1 MRYELRL
8 MDTLSGVGCF
18 AAHPGPNL
26 AFSEMLEHLRAY
38 PLDDFMHQHMLFKL
52 GEHRTRKF
60 EKLIDEVQQDG
71 KCTDPVL
78 AALLVEA
85 CLGHER
91 YAHLLP
97 RLAGLDLAEISRHT
111 PAVHIRSYLLADQP
125 LHNAWTMRMQMNIVA
140 HEPLAA
146 PDQIGLDAPYA
157 KEALPG
163 APKVTAQQA
172 RQRLAAAL
180 PPAKPRRPAAETI
193 AHALEKL
200 EEKNVF
206 VGKEMA
212 HKASLSPI
220 ALLRMWLVDI
230 SVTSGSMH
238 YSLKGLQT
246 SYGRGLALEGARA
259 SYLME
264 VAERVS
270 SYASIGKR
278 GVMGLERDC
287 PLVHGTHA
295 EVSATHHAMD
305 LGKVR
310 LEVPYAGQKLYWMPA
325 EERFATSDQGGG
337 LRPILVPAQFVYLFA
352 NMDEQ
357 SLFSALGSTGLASGN
372 DMDEAK
378 VHALGE
384 ALERDAEAVTPFDLS
399 RCFRLAAK
407 DEAVAKL
414 LRDYEECNLHV
425 WFMDCTPEFGVP
437 CYKAIVTGRHG
448 DVNKGMGAHLSGPR
462 AAVSAM
468 TEIPYPFPGPAT
480 QPAPEGLPVRLLE
493 DLPDHSTGSAAG
505 DLMVLEEVLVGNGY
519 QPSYVDMTRK
529 DLGIPVVRALVPGL
543 EWVSDFDRFSRL
555 SPRLYAGFLRQFG
568 AL

>member
-26 AFSEMLEHLRAY
+26 SFSEMLEHLRAH
-38 PLDDFMHQHMLFKL
+38 PLDEFMHQHLLAKL

-71 KCTDPVL
+71 RCTDPVL

-91 YAHLLP
+91 FAHLLP
-97 RLAGLDLAEISRHT
+97 RLTHLDLREISRHT
-111 PAVHIRSYLLADQP
+111 PAVHIRSLLLADQA
-125 LHNAWTMRMQMNIVA
+125 LHNDWVMRMQLNIVA

-146 PDQIGLDAPYA
+146 PGEIGLEPPYA

-163 APKVTAQQA
+163 PAKLTAEDA
-172 RQRLAAAL
+172 RKRLADRL
-180 PPAKPRRPAAETI
+180 PPPKARRPAQETI
-193 AHALEKL
+193 DNALDKL
-200 EEKNVF
+200 TAKGVF
-206 VGKEMA
+206 VGQEMR
-212 HKASLSPI
+212 HKASLSPV
-220 ALLRMWLVDI
+220 ALLRSWMVDL
-230 SVTSGSMH
+230 SVRSGDMQ
-238 YSLKGLQT
+238 YSLMGLQT

-264 VAERVS
+264 AAERVS
-270 SYASIGKR
+270 SYASIGRR
-278 GVMGLERDC
+278 GVMGLARPC
-287 PLVHGTHA
+287 PLTFGSYA
-295 EVSATHHAMD
+295 EVSASSHAMD
-305 LGKVR
+305 PDSVR
-310 LEVPYAGQKLYWMPA
+310 LEVPYEGQQLYWMPGTQ
-325 EERFATSDQGGG
+325 RHQTSEQGGG
-337 LRPILVPAQFVYLFA
+337 ERPTLVPVQFVYLFC
-352 NMDEQ
+352 NLEEQ

-384 ALERDAEAVTPFDLS
+384 VIERDAEAVTPFDLS
-399 RCFRLAAK
+399 RCFRLTAR
-407 DEAVAKL
+407 DEAVARL
-414 LRDYEECNLHV
+414 LADYEEAGLHV

-448 DVNKGMGAHLSGPR
+448 DVNKGMGAGLSGPR
-462 AAVSAM
+462 AAISAM

-480 QPAPEGLPVRLLE
+480 RPAPEGLPVRLLE
-493 DLPDHSTGSAAG
+493 DLPDFSTGSAAG
-505 DLMVLEEVLVGNGY
+505 DLLVLEELLIANGT
-519 QPSYVDMTRK
+519 PPTYVDLTRA
-529 DLGIPVVRALVPGL
+529 DLGIPAVRAIVPGL

-555 SPRLYAGFLRQFG
+555 SPRLYAAYLRQFG
-568 AL
+568 EL

>member
-26 AFSEMLEHLRAY
+26 SYSEMLDHLRAH
-38 PLDDFMHQHMLFKL
+38 PLDDFMHQHMLFKM

-60 EKLIDEVQQDG
+60 EKLIEEVQEG
-71 KCTDPVL
+71 GRCTDPVL
-78 AALLVEA
+78 AALLIES

-97 RLAGLDLAEISRHT
+97 RLQGLDLREISRHT
-111 PAVHIRSYLLADQP
+111 PAVHIRSFLLPDQA
-125 LHNAWTMRMQMNIVA
+125 LHNAWVMRMQMNIVA

-146 PDQIGLDAPYA
+146 PAAMGLEPPYA
-157 KEALPG
+157 REALPG
-163 APKVTAQQA
+163 PARLTAEAA
-172 RQRLAAAL
+172 RKALAGML
-180 PPAKPRRPAAETI
+180 PPPKPRRPAQETI
-193 AHALEKL
+193 DNALARL
-200 EEKNVF
+200 TEKNVF
-206 VGKEMA
+206 VGQEMR

-230 SVTSGSMH
+230 TVKSGEMQ
-238 YSLKGLQT
+238 YSLKGIQT
-246 SYGRGLALEGARA
+246 SYGRGLAMEGARA

-270 SYASIGKR
+270 SYASIGRR
-278 GVMGLERDC
+278 GVMGLAKPC
-287 PLVHGTHA
+287 PLVHGSYE
-295 EVSATHHAMD
+295 EVSATAHAMD
-305 LGKVR
+305 PSRVR
-310 LEVPYAGQKLYWMPA
+310 LEVPYEGQKLYWMPG
-325 EERFATSDQGGG
+325 EERYEGGI
-337 LRPILVPAQFVYLFA
+337 RPTLVPAQFVYLFC
-352 NMDEQ
+352 NMEEQ

-372 DMDEAK
+372 DMDEAR

-384 ALERDAEAVTPFDLS
+384 VLERDAEAVTPFDLS
-399 RCFRLAAK
+399 RCFRLSAR
-407 DEAVAKL
+407 DETVARL
-414 LRDYEECNLHV
+414 LADYEEANLNV

-437 CYKAIVTGRHG
+437 CYKAIAVGRHG

-480 QPAPEGLPVRLLE
+480 RPVPEGLPVRVLE

-505 DLMVLEEVLVGNGY
+505 DLMVLEEVLIANGY
-519 QPSYVDMTRK
+519 PPSYVDLTRA
-529 DLGIPVVRALVPGL
+529 DLGIPAVRAVVPGL

-555 SPRLYAGFLRQFG
+555 SPRLYANYLRQFG
-568 AL
+568 EL